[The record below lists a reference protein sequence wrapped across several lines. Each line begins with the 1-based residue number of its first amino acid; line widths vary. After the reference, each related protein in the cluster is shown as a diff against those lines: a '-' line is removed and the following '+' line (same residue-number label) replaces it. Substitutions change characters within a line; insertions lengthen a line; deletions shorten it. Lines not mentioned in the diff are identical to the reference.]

1 MEIWFGLVWVGLVW
15 FGFEWYGTQV
25 MSTFSYMHNYELL
38 DVISCKIWKSYF
50 EKQLSYGQYMEIW
63 FGLVWL
69 GLVWF
74 GLVWF

>member
-1 MEIWFGLVWVGLVW
+1 MYQTIQNQTKPNLPIPNQAKLPAGPLSNV
-15 FGFEWYGTQV
+15 T
-25 MSTFSYMHNYELL
+25 
-38 DVISCKIWKSYF
+38 CYF

-74 GLVWF
+74 